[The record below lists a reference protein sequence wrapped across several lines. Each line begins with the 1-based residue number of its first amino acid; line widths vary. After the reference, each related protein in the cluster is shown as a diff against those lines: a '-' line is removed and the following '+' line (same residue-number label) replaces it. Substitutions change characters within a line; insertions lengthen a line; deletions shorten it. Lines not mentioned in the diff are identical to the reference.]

1 MKVNQI
7 ALELMVRD
15 VAETVEF
22 YKSALGFE
30 LLMSEEEEGKMYWA
44 KLGMKEFYV
53 SFKEEQRLKRE
64 VDFMK
69 DQFIGG
75 SIAICLQVEDLTG
88 FHNKVSEACDL
99 LDHPHLTPCGATQF
113 SMKDNNGYIVTV
125 EKFG

>member
-7 ALELMVRD
+7 AIELIVRD

-22 YKSALGFE
+22 YQSTLGFE
-30 LLMSEEEEGKMYWA
+30 LLVSEEEEGKMYWA
-44 KLGMKEFYV
+44 KLEMKGFYV
-53 SFKEEQRLKRE
+53 SFKEEQRLKKE

-69 DQFIGG
+69 DHPIGG

-88 FHNKVSEACDL
+88 FYNKVSEACEL

-113 SMKDNNGYIVTV
+113 SMKDNNGYIITV
-125 EKFG
+125 ERFG